1 MFVNLNER
9 VKLNL
14 SKITRTK
21 IDDEKSGVR
30 VKFFEG
36 KDQVAK
42 SKKFDSVK
50 EAQAW
55 LDTIVE

>member
-55 LDTIVE
+55 LDTIVT